1 MANMDKKQDGYKIT
15 YFAPDTFGYDGKT
28 LNSVCRKPTDPNR
41 VCDELL
47 RWHFRQSVLANMK
60 GAGAPLFEHDFPPG
74 TDMLG
79 ELHGEP
85 HGKQQLELELFSRL
99 KDFTN
104 YDGSVAQE

>member
-1 MANMDKKQDGYKIT
+1 M
-15 YFAPDTFGYDGKT
+15 YFAPDALGLDGKM
-28 LNSVCRKPTDPNR
+28 LSSICRIPTDPHH

-47 RWHFRQSVLANMK
+47 RWHFRQAILANMK
-60 GAGAPLFEHDFPPG
+60 GAGAPVIEHDFPPG

>member
-1 MANMDKKQDGYKIT
+1 
-15 YFAPDTFGYDGKT
+15 
-28 LNSVCRKPTDPNR
+28 
-41 VCDELL
+41 
-47 RWHFRQSVLANMK
+47 MK
-60 GAGAPLFEHDFPPG
+60 GTGAPVFEHDFPPG
-74 TDMLG
+74 MDMLG